1 MFLSETYFQNKVCGL
16 CGSFNGNYFQN
27 KVCGLCGSFNGN
39 VNDELLG
46 SNGIQY
52 LPPDITTISYSF
64 MHTETVYL
72 SFHADSIVNDFS
84 STYAY
89 PTLSPTSTPTKS
101 PLTSA
106 PTKSPFCT
114 NKIT

>member
-46 SNGIQY
+46 SNGVQY
-52 LPPDITTISYSF
+52 LPSDITTISNSYAWTNMVF
-64 MHTETVYL
+64 L
-72 SFHADSIVNDFS
+72 SRSANSIVNEFS

-101 PLTSA
+101 PLT
-106 PTKSPFCT
+106 
-114 NKIT
+114 